1 MKILTAYC
9 IIGIFFSFHCALY
22 GQFNTI
28 TPTSPQKAEHTQV
41 TNKTEETKNLKQ
53 KNEKK
58 FWKNLLNGTH
68 KIDLKKELDSLKLMM
83 KEGSKSNSKKWDM
96 QNVKDSLILKL
107 QGEIINSAQKRY
119 SNPQKNAFENRLTE
133 DKYPKMTMPLD
144 RAITVTSP
152 YGTRVHP
159 ISGMFRMHNGIDLKA
174 YYENVYA
181 VMDGMVTETG
191 WDPHGGGHFI
201 KVKHYNRFE
210 TAYLHLSEIYYKAGE
225 FVIAGFVIA
234 KSGNSGNSTGAHLHF
249 AVRENGKY
257 IDPIRF
263 LNELIQAN
271 NWLAADYHN

>member
-9 IIGIFFSFHCALY
+9 IIGLFFSFHCSLY
-22 GQFNTI
+22 GQFNTLVSI
-28 TPTSPQKAEHTQV
+28 QPK
-41 TNKTEETKNLKQ
+41 KTENLQIVEKTDETKDLKQ
-53 KNEKK
+53 QTGKK
-58 FWKNLLNGTH
+58 FWKNLFDGTH
-68 KIDLKKELDSLKLMM
+68 KVDLKKELDSLKLMI
-83 KEGSKSNSKKWDM
+83 KESSISNSKKWDM
-96 QNVKDSLILKL
+96 QKVKDSLILKL
-107 QGEIINSAQKRY
+107 QGEIINSALNRY
-119 SNPQKNAFENRLTE
+119 ANPQKNAFENRLTE
-133 DKYPKMTMPLD
+133 VKYPKITMPLD
-144 RAITVTSP
+144 RAISVTSP
-152 YGTRVHP
+152 FGTRVHP
-159 ISGMFRMHNGIDLKA
+159 IFGTFRMHNGIDLKA

-210 TAYLHLSEIYYKAGE
+210 TAYLHLSEIYYKAGDL
-225 FVIAGFVIA
+225 VKAGFVIA

-271 NWLAADYHN
+271 DWLAADYYN